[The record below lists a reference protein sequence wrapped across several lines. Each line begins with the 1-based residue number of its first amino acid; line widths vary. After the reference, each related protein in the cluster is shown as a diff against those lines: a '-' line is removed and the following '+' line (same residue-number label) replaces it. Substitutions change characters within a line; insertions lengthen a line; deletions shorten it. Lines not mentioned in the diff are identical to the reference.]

1 MKGEAMKK
9 IILRAV
15 AIGGAAGLCGVIA
28 CSDDSSSCGST
39 NSNNNNNSAIT
50 MTCGD
55 GTHLE
60 GAQCV
65 NDASDTTNTNTN
77 TTVTTVSD

>member
-1 MKGEAMKK
+1 MKNLIFK
-9 IILRAV
+9 AV
-15 AIGGAAGLCGVIA
+15 AIGAAAGLCGVIA

-39 NSNNNNNSAIT
+39 NSNNNNNTSAIT

-60 GAQCV
+60 GTQCV
-65 NDASDTTNTNTN
+65 NDTSSTNTN
-77 TTVTTVSD
+77 TTVTTISD